1 MNNYSTET
9 VLLSIVNDILNSV
22 DKWNK
27 MKLVILDMPA
37 AVYTI
42 SQTLLIEILEYIYNI
57 LNTCICIRFMKCLY
71 YY

>member
-22 DKWNK
+22 DTWNK
-27 MKLVILDMPA
+27 MKLVILGMPA

-42 SQTLLIEILEYIYNI
+42 SQTLLIEILEYI
-57 LNTCICIRFMKCLY
+57 
-71 YY
+71 